1 MNVLPTQTAVTEMPF
16 VLIWRQVSAVTAI
29 LPASVVTVKYVQISM
44 NAYLKVCKTAT
55 KMQIVTIL

>member
-29 LPASVVTVKYVQISM
+29 LASVVTVKYVQ
-44 NAYLKVCKTAT
+44 VR
-55 KMQIVTIL
+55 V